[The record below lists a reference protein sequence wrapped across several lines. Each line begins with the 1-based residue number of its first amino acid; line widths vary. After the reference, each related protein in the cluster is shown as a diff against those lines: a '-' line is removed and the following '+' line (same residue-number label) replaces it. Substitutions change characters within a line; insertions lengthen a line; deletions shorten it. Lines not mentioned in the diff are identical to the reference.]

1 MQTLIVKN
9 ITYCLVKICM
19 KKEKNEL
26 KIEDS
31 YDYLTHSASTTDC
44 TGLMPTPASTE
55 AEREAYQA
63 IYHFMPK
70 ELNDDAEN
78 E

>member
-1 MQTLIVKN
+1 
-9 ITYCLVKICM
+9 M
-19 KKEKNEL
+19 KKEKEKAEL

-63 IYHFMPK
+63 IYHFLPK

>member
-1 MQTLIVKN
+1 
-9 ITYCLVKICM
+9 M
-19 KKEKNEL
+19 KKGKDKTEL

-31 YDYLTHSASTTDC
+31 YDYLTHSASSTDC
-44 TGLMPTPASTE
+44 TGLIPTPASTE

-63 IYHFMPK
+63 IYHYMPK
-70 ELNDDAEN
+70 ELNDNTES